1 METLMAALPSQTKYL
16 QSFGIDMTKPI
27 EVGAAA
33 HYVCGGIKIGAQ
45 AQSTLPGLFAVGECS
60 GGPHGAGRIG
70 GNSLTEIL
78 VFGKRAG
85 RAAAAFAG
93 SHGAAQSD
101 DAIIAAESDRV
112 LGYLSDRRVGPRPN
126 VIKARLQ
133 KLMNDHVG
141 VVRNDEGLREA
152 IAAFERMEAEDLTT
166 MAVAES
172 NRIGNYDWMEALEVT
187 AMVRFARA
195 MAGAALK
202 RTESRGAHYRE
213 DYPELDNGTWLKNI
227 VIRND
232 GDGLAYETQACAP
245 VPASAAVDQCPDS
258 EVGGI

>member
-1 METLMAALPSQTKYL
+1 
-16 QSFGIDMTKPI
+16 
-27 EVGAAA
+27 
-33 HYVCGGIKIGAQ
+33 
-45 AQSTLPGLFAVGECS
+45 VGECS

-85 RAAAAFAG
+85 CAAAEFAG
-93 SHGAAQSD
+93 SHGGGRSD
-101 DAIIAAESDRV
+101 EAVVAAESDRV
-112 LGYLSDRRVGPRPN
+112 LDFLSDRRTGPRPN
-126 VIKARLQ
+126 IIKARLQ

-152 IAAFERMEAEDLTT
+152 IASFERMEAEDLMT
-166 MAVAES
+166 MSVADA
-172 NRIGNYDWMEALEVT
+172 NRIGNYDWIEALEVT

-213 DYPELDNGTWLKNI
+213 DHPELDNEKWLKNI
-227 VIRND
+227 LIRKD
-232 GDGLAYETQACAP
+232 GDRLAFETQARTP
-245 VPASAAVDQCPDS
+245 VPIIETVK
-258 EVGGI
+258 